1 MVEHM
6 RKRGTSDPEII
17 RRLIIEEKEAKFAD
31 QFDYILTIQENGL
44 EAVVQK
50 IKTQILKN

>member
-1 MVEHM
+1 M
-6 RKRGTSDPEII
+6 RKRGTGDPEII